1 MGKHMGRPVAAGAAI
16 ALSLACAAPATA
28 GAEASS
34 VVDWAHLFG
43 DAGSSTVSTMCDS
56 VNQTQRLSDG
66 GFVAAATFDAPSGS
80 TQEHAKGKADAVL
93 VRYDAD
99 GGELWRGWVEG
110 EKADL
115 FNGVTEADDGGF
127 VAVGATQSTKFDL
140 EGKSRG
146 GQDGLL
152 AKFDAQGNLVKTATF
167 GGSGKDVLQRI
178 TPAVDGGF
186 IVVGSSASTDGDMQ
200 ATGKTETDTDA
211 VIAKYDDDLNLV
223 WVTRVGGTKMEG
235 QSLQSDEFSAVVQM
249 QDATAL
255 DDMGNSVS
263 VSAGYLAVGKTN
275 ANNGDLEGQN
285 KGDNDVLV
293 SKIAADGS
301 VEWTKSY
308 GGAGKD
314 EAASVSRVISTMS
327 SADEGHGTIDN
338 GFIIAGTTKSADG
351 DFGVRDAAD
360 SDSAGFVMRIG
371 ATGNV
376 IWSNLIEDSEAVTA
390 DGVVTTL
397 DGYIVAGTHETADN
411 DFTGTQTF
419 GRKDAYAAHFSTD
432 GARLGIETFGGND
445 HDTVKGL
452 SASGTD
458 DVLVCGTTRSD
469 DGIFAGRAG
478 KIDGFVASLNAE
490 KLTTHAEETTLV
502 PVSALH
508 ATKDEASMMAPMLYA
523 DAYVQRMGEQYT
535 VTVYFQRATIMGSE
549 VTPSFLG
556 DVTYDRGD
564 GVMVD
569 ALSDSYDPST
579 RVKTTTIQVKS
590 LDKPIHIHI
599 DNAMGDVR
607 LSFDPANARVT
618 DTPPYFA
625 PVEVTLPDFPYTWK
639 TTFGGSSA
647 EYAADST
654 VLADGTLATVGQT
667 YSFDGD
673 VEGLQRGPSNAYVNI
688 RDAAGNSLKTI
699 ELGGLENNYTAYAA
713 SVDATTDGGFYL
725 CGGFTT
731 ADGTP
736 KGDFASLDR
745 DGAVFGQT
753 DAFVTRFSADGTVAW
768 MRGLTG
774 SGHDQAKAVKAT
786 LDGGCVALFETSSH
800 DGDLTDLNRGI
811 FNLVVVKY
819 DASGN
824 TEWTRTIGGRNL
836 ESSDFGIDIL
846 ANGNYVVAGIK
857 SSCTE
862 DFADA
867 PYYGNTFDL
876 FATEISAADG
886 TSVWLNTYGGE
897 SNEYFN
903 GVTAT
908 SDGGFIMLGKT
919 KSSTDTFAG
928 FSGYENS
935 YIMKLGATGQVEWV
949 DGLKSSGSNE
959 SERAVEL
966 DDRYVVIG
974 NSNGTDFDFKDL
986 NKGSSDVYVAQYD
999 KAGKRLS
1006 LDVVGGSAGDY
1017 AAQITA
1023 VNGYQLNLLMYG
1035 DSNDGDFAGLSKGDS
1050 DTLLL
1055 TYDWREAAGDP
1066 SALAAL
1072 AAQAAQL
1079 SQADWTPDSWR
1090 ILTAK
1095 LEAANTLL
1103 TAPYATKAQYD
1114 QAAAELQLAMDG
1126 LAKVADRTSLEAA
1139 IEQAGALANDGWTAD
1154 SWNALQAKIAAG
1166 KALLQDA
1173 AASQEQIDQ
1182 AEKGIRDAM
1191 GALKKADVEGDGS
1204 AAGDDQDSGG
1214 EGDDNGID
1222 QEQGGTGQTGDDAS
1236 KGASVPAGS
1245 GNASTAKAGAST
1257 GLATTGDAAGAVA
1270 GAAGVAAIVAAATA
1284 LGARLKRRA
1293 LKGRR

>member
-1 MGKHMGRPVAAGAAI
+1 MGRPVAAGAAI

-28 GAEASS
+28 GAEASP
-34 VVDWAHLFG
+34 VVDWAYLFG
-43 DAGSSTVSTMCDS
+43 DAGSSTVSTTCDS

-152 AKFDAQGNLVKTATF
+152 AKFDIQGNLVKTATF

-186 IVVGSSASTDGDMQ
+186 IAVGSSASTDGDMQ
-200 ATGKTETDTDA
+200 ATGKTETDTDTDA

-223 WVTRVGGTKMEG
+223 WVTRVGGSKMEG

-255 DDMGNSVS
+255 DGMGNSVS

-293 SKIAADGS
+293 SKIAANGS

-327 SADEGHGTIDN
+327 SADKGHGTIDN

-397 DGYIVAGTHETADN
+397 DGYVVAGTHKAADN
-411 DFTGTQTF
+411 DFTGTQSF
-419 GRKDAYAAHFSTD
+419 GKKDAYAAHFSTD

-445 HDTVKGL
+445 DDTAKGL
-452 SASGTD
+452 SVSGTD
-458 DVLVCGTTRSD
+458 DFLVCGTTKSD
-469 DGIFAGRAG
+469 DGIFAGRVG

-523 DAYVQRMGEQYT
+523 DAYVQRTGEQYT

-590 LDKPIHIHI
+590 LDKPVHIHI

-713 SVDATTDGGFYL
+713 SVDATTDGGFFL

-736 KGDFASLDR
+736 KGDFASLDGG
-745 DGAVFGQT
+745 GAVFGQT
-753 DAFVTRFSADGTVAW
+753 DSFVARFSADGTVAW

-786 LDGGCVALFETSSH
+786 PDGGCVALFETSSH

-811 FNLVVVKY
+811 FNLIVVKY
-819 DASGN
+819 DASGS

-857 SSCTE
+857 SSYSD

-903 GVTAT
+903 GVIAT

-919 KSSTDTFAG
+919 KSSTDAFAG

-949 DGLKSSGSNE
+949 DGLKSSESNE
-959 SERAVEL
+959 AERAVEL

-974 NSNGTDFDFKDL
+974 NSNGTDFEFKDL

-1050 DTLLL
+1050 DALLL

-1079 SQADWTPDSWR
+1079 SQADWTPDSWQ

-1103 TAPYATKAQYD
+1103 AAPYATKAQYD

-1139 IEQAGALANDGWTAD
+1139 IEQAGALASDGWTAD

-1166 KALLQDA
+1166 KALLEDGA
-1173 AASQEQIDQ
+1173 ATQEQIDQ

-1191 GALKKADVEGDGS
+1191 AALKKADADGS
-1204 AAGDDQDSGG
+1204 GSAGGDDQASSGDQG
-1214 EGDDNGID
+1214 QSGAGKTDD
-1222 QEQGGTGQTGDDAS
+1222 
-1236 KGASVPAGS
+1236 GAQKNAVVPAGS
-1245 GNASTAKAGAST
+1245 GSATAGKAGASAS
-1257 GLATTGDAAGAVA
+1257 LAATGDAAGVVA
-1270 GAAGVAAIVAAATA
+1270 GTAGVAAIVVAATA
-1284 LGARLKRRA
+1284 LGARLRRRA

>member
-28 GAEASS
+28 GAEGSS
-34 VVDWAHLFG
+34 AVDWAYLFG
-43 DAGSSTVSTMCDS
+43 DAGSSTVSTTCDS

-152 AKFDAQGNLVKTATF
+152 AKFDIQGNLVKTATF

-186 IVVGSSASTDGDMQ
+186 IAVGSSASTDGDMQ

-223 WVTRVGGTKMEG
+223 WVTRVGGSKMEG

-293 SKIAADGS
+293 SKIAANGS

-327 SADEGHGTIDN
+327 SADKGHGTIDN

-397 DGYIVAGTHETADN
+397 DGYVVAGTHKAADN
-411 DFTGTQTF
+411 DFTGTQSF
-419 GRKDAYAAHFSTD
+419 GKKDAYAAHFSTD

-445 HDTVKGL
+445 DDTAKGL
-452 SASGTD
+452 SVSGTD
-458 DVLVCGTTRSD
+458 DFLVCGTTKSD
-469 DGIFAGRAG
+469 DGIFAGRVG

-523 DAYVQRMGEQYT
+523 DAYVQRTGEQYT

-590 LDKPIHIHI
+590 LDKPVHIHI

-713 SVDATTDGGFYL
+713 SIDAASDRGFFL

-736 KGDFASLDR
+736 KGDFASLDG

-753 DAFVTRFSADGTVAW
+753 DSFVARFSADGTVAW

-786 LDGGCVALFETSSH
+786 PGGGCVALFETSSH

-811 FNLVVVKY
+811 FNLIVVKY
-819 DASGN
+819 DASGS
-824 TEWTRTIGGRNL
+824 TEWTRTIGGKNL

-857 SSCTE
+857 SSYSD

-935 YIMKLGATGQVEWV
+935 YIMKLGATGTVEWV
-949 DGLKSSGSNE
+949 DGLKSSESNE
-959 SERAVEL
+959 AERAVEL

-1023 VNGYQLNLLMYG
+1023 MNGYQLNLLMYG

-1050 DTLLL
+1050 DALLL

-1066 SALAAL
+1066 TALAAL
-1072 AAQAAQL
+1072 AAQAGEL
-1079 SQADWTPDSWR
+1079 SPADWTPDSWQ
-1090 ILTAK
+1090 ILAAK

-1103 TAPYATKAQYD
+1103 AAPYATKAQYD

-1126 LAKVADRTSLEAA
+1126 LAKVADRSGLEAA
-1139 IEQAGALANDGWTAD
+1139 VEQAGALANEGWTAD
-1154 SWNALQAKIAAG
+1154 TWNALQAKIAAG
-1166 KALLQDA
+1166 KALLEDGA
-1173 AASQEQIDQ
+1173 ATQEQIDQ

-1191 GALKKADVEGDGS
+1191 AALKKADADGS
-1204 AAGDDQDSGG
+1204 GSAGGDDQASSGDQG
-1214 EGDDNGID
+1214 QSGAGKTDD
-1222 QEQGGTGQTGDDAS
+1222 
-1236 KGASVPAGS
+1236 GAQKNAVVPAGS
-1245 GNASTAKAGAST
+1245 GSATAGKAGASAS
-1257 GLATTGDAAGAVA
+1257 LAATGDAAGVVA
-1270 GAAGVAAIVAAATA
+1270 GTAGVAAIVAAATA
-1284 LGARLKRRA
+1284 LGARLRRRA

>member
-1 MGKHMGRPVAAGAAI
+1 M
-16 ALSLACAAPATA
+16 
-28 GAEASS
+28 
-34 VVDWAHLFG
+34 
-43 DAGSSTVSTMCDS
+43 
-56 VNQTQRLSDG
+56 
-66 GFVAAATFDAPSGS
+66 
-80 TQEHAKGKADAVL
+80 
-93 VRYDAD
+93 
-99 GGELWRGWVEG
+99 
-110 EKADL
+110 
-115 FNGVTEADDGGF
+115 
-127 VAVGATQSTKFDL
+127 
-140 EGKSRG
+140 
-146 GQDGLL
+146 
-152 AKFDAQGNLVKTATF
+152 
-167 GGSGKDVLQRI
+167 
-178 TPAVDGGF
+178 
-186 IVVGSSASTDGDMQ
+186 
-200 ATGKTETDTDA
+200 
-211 VIAKYDDDLNLV
+211 
-223 WVTRVGGTKMEG
+223 
-235 QSLQSDEFSAVVQM
+235 
-249 QDATAL
+249 
-255 DDMGNSVS
+255 
-263 VSAGYLAVGKTN
+263 
-275 ANNGDLEGQN
+275 
-285 KGDNDVLV
+285 
-293 SKIAADGS
+293 
-301 VEWTKSY
+301 
-308 GGAGKD
+308 
-314 EAASVSRVISTMS
+314 
-327 SADEGHGTIDN
+327 
-338 GFIIAGTTKSADG
+338 
-351 DFGVRDAAD
+351 
-360 SDSAGFVMRIG
+360 
-371 ATGNV
+371 
-376 IWSNLIEDSEAVTA
+376 
-390 DGVVTTL
+390 
-397 DGYIVAGTHETADN
+397 
-411 DFTGTQTF
+411 
-419 GRKDAYAAHFSTD
+419 
-432 GARLGIETFGGND
+432 
-445 HDTVKGL
+445 
-452 SASGTD
+452 
-458 DVLVCGTTRSD
+458 
-469 DGIFAGRAG
+469 
-478 KIDGFVASLNAE
+478 
-490 KLTTHAEETTLV
+490 
-502 PVSALH
+502 
-508 ATKDEASMMAPMLYA
+508 
-523 DAYVQRMGEQYT
+523 
-535 VTVYFQRATIMGSE
+535 
-549 VTPSFLG
+549 
-556 DVTYDRGD
+556 
-564 GVMVD
+564 
-569 ALSDSYDPST
+569 
-579 RVKTTTIQVKS
+579 
-590 LDKPIHIHI
+590 
-599 DNAMGDVR
+599 
-607 LSFDPANARVT
+607 
-618 DTPPYFA
+618 
-625 PVEVTLPDFPYTWK
+625 K

-786 LDGGCVALFETSSH
+786 PDGGCVALFETSSH

-824 TEWTRTIGGRNL
+824 AEWTRTIGGRNL

-857 SSCTE
+857 SSYTE

-949 DGLKSSGSNE
+949 DGLKSSESNE
-959 SERAVEL
+959 AERAVEL

-1023 VNGYQLNLLMYG
+1023 MNGYQLNLLMYG

-1050 DTLLL
+1050 DALLL

-1066 SALAAL
+1066 TALAAL
-1072 AAQAAQL
+1072 AAQAGEL
-1079 SQADWTPDSWR
+1079 SPADWTPDSWQ
-1090 ILTAK
+1090 ILAAK

-1103 TAPYATKAQYD
+1103 VAPYAAKAQYD

-1126 LAKVADRTSLEAA
+1126 LVKVADRSGLEAA
-1139 IEQAGALANDGWTAD
+1139 VEQAGALANEGWTAD
-1154 SWNALQAKIAAG
+1154 TWNALQAKIAAG
-1166 KALLQDA
+1166 KALLEDGTA
-1173 AASQEQIDQ
+1173 TQEQIDQ

-1191 GALKKADVEGDGS
+1191 AALKKADADGGGS
-1204 AAGDDQDSGG
+1204 AGGDDQASSGDQG
-1214 EGDDNGID
+1214 QSGVGKTDD
-1222 QEQGGTGQTGDDAS
+1222 
-1236 KGASVPAGS
+1236 GAQKNAVVPAGS
-1245 GNASTAKAGAST
+1245 GSATAGKAGASAS
-1257 GLATTGDAAGAVA
+1257 LAATGDAAGVVA
-1270 GAAGVAAIVAAATA
+1270 GTAGVAAIVAAATA
-1284 LGARLKRRA
+1284 LGARLRRRA